1 MTEKKFKITAEQG
14 LHARP
19 ATQLT
24 QVASQFDSQ
33 INLSLNDKTINLKSI
48 MGVMSLAAGHGD
60 VVTLTVDGSDADQ
73 ALDAIKVFLI
83 EEELGKGV
91 SEDEND

>member
-1 MTEKKFKITAEQG
+1 MTEKKFKIVATEG

-33 INLSLNDKTINLKSI
+33 INLSLNDKMINLKSI
-48 MGVMSLAAGHGD
+48 MGVMSLAAGNGD
-60 VVTLTVDGSDADQ
+60 IVVLTVDGNDEDQ
-73 ALDAIKVFLI
+73 AI
-83 EEELGKGV
+83 ETITNFMVEEKLGEEISGDK
-91 SEDEND
+91 ND